1 MGRTVAAGRGGN
13 PLLRDQRLARGWT
26 EDDVAAGLHCVAVEL
41 GEADS
46 PRVDANH
53 VSKWE
58 RGARMP
64 GRYYAPRLCLLFE
77 LPPDQIGLAATPRLL
92 AECQRLHDLRR
103 RSLLAMKEGRLAT
116 PFLAPSSRP
125 ASRAPIVEALEAAIK
140 DYWRRDDQFGGETL
154 RPAAI
159 GQLDYVL
166 GLLGSSMSPE
176 TIRRLHAAAAELSRL
191 VGWMFFDARAYD
203 LSRRYFKQARGL
215 AHDSGDIMSE
225 ANILA
230 SMSLQATYED
240 DPRTALALVQ
250 EAQERSHHDATA
262 RVAAMLA
269 MREAFAHAA
278 LDDRPGCYAALA
290 RSQKSFERTRPG
302 DPDPDWVAYF
312 DETKLIAD
320 TGIAR
325 SRLGDHRDAEPL
337 IQAALEREEPTSL
350 RMRAFHSYW
359 LAVARLRQGR
369 LEHACETA
377 RGFLSLAALVESER
391 IIGHVRDFMAE
402 LTPYGRSR
410 PAREFRGRLAE
421 LVAEGRLSRVVRP
434 AART

>member
-1 MGRTVAAGRGGN
+1 MGRTAAAVRAGN
-13 PLLRDQRLARGWT
+13 PLLRDQRLACGWT
-26 EDDVAAGLHCVAVEL
+26 EDDVAAGLHRVAVEL

-92 AECQRLHDLRR
+92 AECQRLHDVRR
-103 RSLLAMKEGRLAT
+103 RSLLAMKGRLAT
-116 PFLAPSSRP
+116 PFLAPSSRS
-125 ASRAPIVEALEAAIK
+125 ASRAPIVEALEAAIR

-166 GLLGSSMSPE
+166 GLLRSSMSPE

-203 LSRRYFKQARGL
+203 FSRRYFKQARGL
-215 AHDSGDIMSE
+215 AHDSGDTVSE
-225 ANILA
+225 ANVLA

-250 EAQERSHHDATA
+250 EAQERSYRDATP

-269 MREAFAHAA
+269 MRAAFAHAA
-278 LDDRPGCYAALA
+278 LDDRPGCHAALA
-290 RSQKSFERTRPG
+290 RSQRSFERARPG
-302 DPDPDWVAYF
+302 DSEPDWVAYF

-325 SRLGDHRDAEPL
+325 SRLGEHKEAEPL

-359 LAVARLRQGR
+359 LAVARLRQG
-369 LEHACETA
+369 EVEQACDTA
-377 RGFLSLAALVESER
+377 GGFLSLATLVESER
-391 IIGHVRDFMAE
+391 IVGHVRDFMTE
-402 LTPYGRSR
+402 LTPYERSR

-421 LVAEGRLSRVVRP
+421 LVAEGRLSRVARP
-434 AART
+434 AAGT